1 MFFFYCFVF
10 IVLFVLF
17 LCYVHQISVPMVEG
31 AAPMLPPSFDTSFLS
46 FSFRGSL
53 YLFPCDVTNTKKAWY
68 SGSNVAPPFFFCRLS
83 NSFPSSVSP
92 YGFRLGFVYW
102 NSFRVGN
109 ALVIHHVPVLA
120 IPINCMAWVAFV
132 LRCSSCGPWTDS
144 SLFIWQQS
152 MSWLSS

>member
-1 MFFFYCFVF
+1 MFFF
-10 IVLFVLF
+10 IVLFLLF
-17 LCYVHQISVPMVEG
+17 CSYFSYVMFTKSPFQWWKARLQCFLPLLILPFSASHSGVPYIYFPVMWPTQKKLGIQAV
-31 AAPMLPPSFDTSFLS
+31 MLL
-46 FSFRGSL
+46 L
-53 YLFPCDVTNTKKAWY
+53 L
-68 SGSNVAPPFFFCRLS
+68 FFFCRLS